1 MNIVKNVNIIMLYFI
16 QLEFIKNKYQLQQR
30 NILEIKITNNREM
43 CIKNNGT
50 HILLNIN
57 MDLII
62 FGDHR

>member
-1 MNIVKNVNIIMLYFI
+1 MKNVNIIMLYFI

-57 MDLII
+57 MDLFI